1 MSEMSGISIAALEL
15 ETGIGKDTLRIWER
29 RYGFPQPARD
39 AKGER
44 LYPPEQV
51 AQLRDVRRLLDQG
64 MRPGQVFSLSLDERS
79 ERARPPAPEG
89 EDPGL
94 LQLLRRHDE
103 AALREE
109 LRMRLARDG
118 MADFVAN
125 SVSPML
131 VAIGNAWVRGEIE
144 IFEEHFFS
152 EQLQGVLHEAIARLP
167 QPGSAPRI
175 LLATPPGEPHGL
187 GLLLVQALLRLEGAV
202 CIPLG
207 VQTPESQ
214 VLAAAA
220 AYGAQVV
227 ALSYS
232 ENFGAG
238 PTRESVRRL
247 RAALP
252 EEIALWCGGG
262 AVCHLKRPPRG
273 VAAIRD
279 LDTLRAELARWR
291 DAQGPQPA

>member
-1 MSEMSGISIAALEL
+1 MSDMSGISIAALAL

-29 RYGFPQPARD
+29 RYGFPQPVRD

-64 MRPGQVFSLSLDERS
+64 MRPGQVFSLSPDERS
-79 ERARPPAPEG
+79 ERACPPTPEG
-89 EDPGL
+89 DDPGL

-109 LRMRLARDG
+109 LRMRLAREG
-118 MADFVAN
+118 IARFVTDA
-125 SVSPML
+125 VSPML

-144 IFEEHFFS
+144 IFEEHLYS
-152 EQLQGVLHEAIARLP
+152 EQLQSVLHEAMGQLP
-167 QPGSAPRI
+167 APGSAPKI
-175 LLATPPGEPHGL
+175 LLATLPGEPHGL
-187 GLLLVQALLRLEGAV
+187 GLLLAQAMLRLEGAA

-207 VQTPESQ
+207 TQTPESQ
-214 VLAAAA
+214 VLAAAE
-220 AYGAQVV
+220 AYGADVV

-232 ENFGAG
+232 ENFGAVPMRG
-238 PTRESVRRL
+238 TVRRM

-252 EEIALWCGGG
+252 EAVALWCGGG
-262 AVCHLKRPPRG
+262 GAGHLKRPPAG
-273 VAAIRD
+273 VSRIAS
-279 LDTLRAELARWR
+279 LDALKEELLRWR
-291 DAQGPQPA
+291 TARSMQPA